1 MHEKVVGLDEAGE
14 VARVIAQEDYDVG
27 EMTLMHKTLLIK

>member
-14 VARVIAQEDYDVG
+14 VARMIAQEDYDVG
-27 EMTLMHKTLLIK
+27 EMAVMHETLFIE